1 MAFNSVAVSVI
12 FIAMRR
18 GSCDGKTWE
27 TKRMAISISLDAFL
41 RSSRSLKPASS
52 CCLPPQRFA
61 YSGATGFGKRGLP
74 LTQLEQN
81 R

>member
-1 MAFNSVAVSVI
+1 MTSCSGRWWNRLRPFTAVLSPALMAFNSVAVSVI

-41 RSSRSLKPASS
+41 RSSRSLKP
-52 CCLPPQRFA
+52 
-61 YSGATGFGKRGLP
+61 G
-74 LTQLEQN
+74 
-81 R
+81 